1 MIVIPPE
8 HRNLPE
14 KTESTPSLHP
24 EVEKLVRSLNDT
36 LGSSYSWRGTEKT
49 DKELFAEA
57 LEDSEKYGK

>member
-14 KTESTPSLHP
+14 KTESTASLHP
-24 EVEKLVRSLNDT
+24 EVKKLLRSLQDV
-36 LGSSYSWRGTEKT
+36 LGSTYSYRYTEKS

-57 LEDSEKYGK
+57 LKAREK